1 MSHITLAQKG
11 LDALAEKNWDDAV
24 SKLSTALQS
33 STNPAWL
40 LARSRAL
47 VNLKRFEEA
56 LADAELAWH
65 TAYDRNKRPLITEAN
80 YRRAVAY
87 FRLGQFANAD
97 ACCIYAMRLVKGFPV
112 TEKEDPALQWTD
124 EKGFWTATL
133 EDAREEAKSDEIN
146 SQENGPLPG
155 GQNAKAIPNAKEW
168 RMASTLR
175 MQILGSMQRTPDQD
189 ESRKVTV
196 TAKPERRSLAEVE
209 TKEEKLAPTKTT
221 PAAPVPAARPPVPS
235 DTPMRLQ
242 DFQSNTSMSV
252 SIFSKGV
259 NKENLK
265 TQFESRAVKLDSLI
279 YPSGEEKPFEIELW
293 GEIDTEASKVAVTP
307 NKVELTLVKKV
318 PGKWAQLKADGKAN
332 VSATPP
338 TETKA

>member
-11 LDALAEKNWDDAV
+11 LDDISAKKWDDAV

-40 LARSRAL
+40 LARSKAL
-47 VNLKRFEEA
+47 VNLKRFDEA

-87 FRLGQFANAD
+87 FRLGQYANAD
-97 ACCIYAMRLVKGFPV
+97 CCCIYAMRLVKGFPV
-112 TEKEDPALQWTD
+112 NEKEDPALQWTD

-133 EDAREEAKSDEIN
+133 EDAKEEAKSDEIN
-146 SQENGPLPG
+146 SQENGPLSG
-155 GQNAKAIPNAKEW
+155 GQSAKPIPNAQEW

-175 MQILGSMQRTPDQD
+175 MQILGSMERTASDD

-196 TAKPERRSLAEVE
+196 TAKPEKRSLASVAK
-209 TKEEKLAPTKTT
+209 TEEK
-221 PAAPVPAARPPVPS
+221 PAATEKPAPVPAARPPVPS

-259 NKENLK
+259 NKETLK
-265 TQFESRAVKLDSLI
+265 TQFEPRAVKLDSLI
-279 YPSGEEKPFEIELW
+279 YPSGEEKPFELELW
-293 GEIDTEASKVAVTP
+293 GEIDTEASKVSVTP

-332 VSATPP
+332 VPANPAPEAKT
-338 TETKA
+338 